1 MYPPQARIQRN
12 RDVDDRALPIGDH
25 LTELRRRIG
34 WTVAAI
40 AVGSAVSFNF
50 AEQIFGF
57 LLAPATEALGAKNS
71 QLQAIA
77 PTEIF
82 FTYIKCAVLSGFV
95 LALPVTFW
103 QLWSF
108 IAPGLYDNERRAIFP
123 FVFCSTGLFAGGA
136 IFGYLMVFPVVFQFF
151 NSWDN
156 EWVVSAWTMK
166 EVFGLTTRLFLAFG
180 IAFELP
186 LFVFF
191 LAITGIVSAKQL
203 LVGTPYAVVGMFI
216 LGALLTPP
224 DFVSQIL
231 LAGPMILLYLLG
243 VAVAWIFEPKRR
255 KARKPGSAVAN
266 RHD

>member
-1 MYPPQARIQRN
+1 M
-12 RDVDDRALPIGDH
+12 DDRALPITEH
-25 LTELRRRIG
+25 LAELRRRIAWSLG
-34 WTVAAI
+34 AI
-40 AVGSAVSFNF
+40 TLGAILSFNY

-57 LLAPATEALGAKNS
+57 LLAPATEALGAKGS

-82 FTYIKCAVLSGFV
+82 FTYVKCALLAGFV
-95 LALPVTFW
+95 LTLPVTFW
-103 QLWSF
+103 QLWAF
-108 IAPGLYDNERRAIFP
+108 VAPGLYDRERRAILP
-123 FVFCSTGLFAGGA
+123 FAIISSALFAGGA
-136 IFGYLMVFPVVFQFF
+136 IFGYSVVFPIVFQFF

-156 EWVVSAWTMK
+156 EWVISAWTMK

-191 LAITGIVSAKQL
+191 LAITGVVSARRL
-203 LVGTPYAVVGMFI
+203 FAGTPYAVVAMFV

-231 LAGPMILLYLLG
+231 LAGPMILLYLAG
-243 VAVAWIFEPKRR
+243 CAVAWVFDPERR
-255 KARKPGSAVAN
+255 AAAAARESSAVAP
-266 RHD
+266 HEP

>member
-1 MYPPQARIQRN
+1 
-12 RDVDDRALPIGDH
+12 VDDRALPITDH
-25 LTELRRRIG
+25 LTELRRRLAWVVGAIVIG
-34 WTVAAI
+34 AI
-40 AVGSAVSFNF
+40 VSFNF

-71 QLQAIA
+71 RLQAIA

-82 FTYIKCAVLSGFV
+82 FTYIIS
-95 LALPVTFW
+95 FW

-123 FVFCSTGLFAGGA
+123 FVICSTGLFAGGA
-136 IFGYLMVFPVVFQFF
+136 IFGYSVVFPIVFQFF

-166 EVFGLTTRLFLAFG
+166 EVFSLTTRLFLAFG

-191 LAITGIVSAKQL
+191 LAITGIVSAQQL
-203 LVGTPYAVVGMFI
+203 FRGTPYAVVAMFI

-224 DFVSQIL
+224 DFVSQVL
-231 LAGPMILLYLLG
+231 LAGPMIVLYLVGVG
-243 VAVAWIFEPKRR
+243 VAWFFDPQRRAAKQAGSEIAKRE
-255 KARKPGSAVAN
+255 
-266 RHD
+266 D